1 MAVTALYLASKYED
15 VEPVFLEDILL
26 SSQKQT
32 ITVAEICEME
42 LRFFVHLDHFVG
54 ITTTDFVSRFLHAI
68 HHENIPSIGYTARYL
83 CALSLCHFPFTGE
96 YYSKLAAAAVF
107 IALNKYNSGEDSS
120 NQRMVYPPELEV
132 HSGYCLGELEEV
144 VLRMVDLVKKTESMV
159 YSPNTRGPT
168 ELGAHAVYRRYAAKG
183 VATGHTLPDFKAFF
197 QAHREATV
205 CIPAYIQAKSRTP
218 LPSDEE
224 PTPAVEEDD
233 EDLYSDG
240 EDSKEN

>member
-1 MAVTALYLASKYED
+1 MAVTALYLASKFED
-15 VEPVFLEDILL
+15 VDPVFLEQVLL
-26 SSQKQT
+26 SSRSQI
-32 ITVAEICEME
+32 ITEAEICELE
-42 LRFFVHLDHFVG
+42 LHFFVHLDHFVG
-54 ITTTDFVSRFLHAI
+54 LTTTDFVSRFLHAI
-68 HHENIPSIGYTARYL
+68 SRENIPSIGYTARYL

-107 IALNKYNSGEDSS
+107 IALKKYNGGENSS
-120 NQRMVYPPELEV
+120 NQRMEYPPELEV

-159 YSPNTRGPT
+159 NSQQKRAPT
-168 ELGAHAVYRRYAAKG
+168 ELGAYALYRRYAAVG

-197 QAHREATV
+197 QAHRAATV

-218 LPSDEE
+218 LPAAEE
-224 PTPAVEEDD
+224 PTPAVEEDN

-240 EDSKEN
+240 EESKEN